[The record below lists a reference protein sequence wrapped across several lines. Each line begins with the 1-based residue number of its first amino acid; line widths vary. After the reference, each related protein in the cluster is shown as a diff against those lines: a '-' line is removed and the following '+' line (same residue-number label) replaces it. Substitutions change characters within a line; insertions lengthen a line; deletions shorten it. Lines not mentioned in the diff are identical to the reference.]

1 MEILYFIG
9 AALIFMIAK
18 TIYDTVKNNK
28 KIYAAIKRNYGRLND
43 DDEMD
48 DRFAEYGHEYF
59 EYACNEKNDYVI
71 DDITANDIDLDYIY
85 MKTDRTASSA
95 GSACYYDLLRTPV
108 FDEKELERRERV
120 ISYFTENEE
129 KRIAIQKGLS
139 KMPKKHRFSVYATME
154 SFINGKSQNVL
165 VQYINILLLVAALV
179 LTIVINSAAAVIF
192 PIAVIVYNIVTYYTQ
207 KFKTDGYIFNMKM
220 LISLINAGTDV
231 FKNCPEE
238 MGDEAERLKKSLSR
252 LKKLKKAAWAIK
264 TDVKEDI
271 LAILL
276 DYANLL
282 FHLDIISL
290 NKAINCAV
298 KEVDSILSLYTEV
311 GFFDSMIC
319 IGSLRAG
326 DKPWC
331 IPTLTKEGKPGMKF
345 TKACHFLLSN
355 PVSSDIDTQKHIL
368 LTGSNASGKS
378 TFLKTVALNALF
390 AQTVHTCFAESYSG
404 SYFKVITSMSL
415 SDDIIAGESY
425 YITEIKALKRIMDDN
440 DETPVLCFADEI
452 LRGTNTVER
461 IAASSSALRYLAS
474 QNKLVFAAT
483 HDIELTTL
491 LKDIFENYHFSESMD
506 ENGDICFD
514 YLLKS
519 GPSTTKNAILMLK
532 AYGYPEEITD
542 KATAMSEDFAET
554 GAWRNLEANT

>member
-9 AALIFMIAK
+9 AAFIFLLVK
-18 TIYDTVKNNK
+18 NIYDNIRNNK
-28 KIYAAIKRNYGRLND
+28 KIYNAIKREYGRLS
-43 DDEMD
+43 DDEDMD
-48 DRFAEYGHEYF
+48 DRYVDYGHDYF
-59 EYACNEKNDYVI
+59 EYKSNEKEGFVI
-71 DDITANDIDLDYIY
+71 DDITANDIDLDYIFL
-85 MKTDRTASSA
+85 KTDKTASGA
-95 GSACYYDLLRTPV
+95 GSACYYNLLRTPV
-108 FDEKELERRERV
+108 FDEKEIERREKM
-120 ISYFTENEE
+120 ISYFSSNEAR
-129 KRIAIQKGLS
+129 RIAVQKALS
-139 KMPKKHRFSVYATME
+139 KMPKKNRFSVYAALET
-154 SFINGKSQNVL
+154 FVNGKSQNVL
-165 VQYINILLLVAALV
+165 ALYLNILLLIASVV
-179 LTIVINSAAAVIF
+179 FTIVVNSAASILFPVAVI
-192 PIAVIVYNIVTYYTQ
+192 IYNIVTYYTQ
-207 KFKTDGYIFNMKM
+207 KYKTDGYIYNMKI
-220 LISLINAGTDV
+220 LISMINAGTDV
-231 FKNCPEE
+231 LKNCPPELE
-238 MGDEAERLKKSLSR
+238 DEADRLRSSLSG

-264 TDVKEDI
+264 TDVKQDI
-271 LAILL
+271 MAILL

-282 FHLDIISL
+282 LHLDIISL
-290 NKAINCAV
+290 NNAINCAG
-298 KEVDSILSLYTEV
+298 KEVDSILSLYSEV

-326 DKPWC
+326 TKPWC
-331 IPTLTKEGKPGMKF
+331 IPTLTKEGVPGLKF
-345 TKACHFLLSN
+345 TKACHFLLSD
-355 PVSSDIDTQKHIL
+355 PVSSDIDTKKHIL

-425 YITEIKALKRIMDDN
+425 YITEIKALKRIMDNN

-461 IAASSSALRYLAS
+461 IAASTSALCYLAS

-491 LKDIFENYHFSESMD
+491 LKDIYENYHFSESMD

-519 GPSTTKNAILMLK
+519 GPSTTRNAILMLK
-532 AYGYPEEITD
+532 AYGYADEITD
-542 KATAMSEDFAET
+542 KATAMAEDFVKT
-554 GAWRNLEANT
+554 GAWRNLEANI